1 MDTKARKVLVVG
13 ATGGSGVAVVEQLLS
28 QGHEVTAFARHA
40 ERLQARFP
48 ELKIINGNAMNPTE
62 VESAVQGQD
71 AVIVT
76 LGISENPVQVRL
88 FGSSHTPLDVRS
100 AGTRNVIA
108 AMRKHQVRKLVVLS
122 SYGVGESRNK
132 LPLATKLMFALLLK
146 PQIAD
151 TEKQESLIRTSG
163 LDWVIAQPVHLTNG
177 YAHGQLF
184 LSPAGKVRRMKI
196 SRGQVARFLAEAAGI
211 NTYVGRSVAL
221 STT

>member
-28 QGHEVTAFARHA
+28 QGYEVTAFARNA

-48 ELKIINGNAMNPTE
+48 GIKTINGNAMNRAE

-88 FGSSHTPLDVRS
+88 FGSSQTPLDVRS

-108 AMRKHQVRKLVVLS
+108 AMRKHQIRKLVVLS
-122 SYGVGESRNK
+122 SYGVGESRKK
-132 LPLATKLMFALLLK
+132 LPFATKLMFALLLK

-151 TEKQESLIRTSG
+151 TEKQESFIRASG

-177 YAHGQLF
+177 SAHGPLF
-184 LSPAGKVRRMKI
+184 LSPAGEVRRMKI
-196 SRGQVARFLAEAAGI
+196 SRGQVARFLAEATDV
-211 NTYVGRSVAL
+211 NTYIGRSVAL